1 MSSVGLGGTSLI
13 ERLMVKANNSYRIF
27 RVAFGPKI
35 GEERAGKA
43 APHKGLS
50 ESQIKSLPYGTAL
63 LAGLAKGKKI
73 ARDNATSGV
82 VMVMIGGMP
91 EIWPATALAN
101 YNAGKKPYG
110 DLEVRA
116 GSYRQLLKEYAS
128 ITGVKPMEV
137 IA

>member
-1 MSSVGLGGTSLI
+1 MGSVSLKGTSLM
-13 ERLMVKANNSYRIF
+13 ERLRVSANNSYRIF

-43 APHKGLS
+43 APHKGLN
-50 ESQIKSLPYGTAL
+50 ESQIRSLPYGAAL

-73 ARDNATSGV
+73 AKDNATPGT
-82 VMVMIGGMP
+82 VMVMIGGVP

-116 GSYRQLLKEYAS
+116 GSYRQLLKEYVSLVGAEPVE
-128 ITGVKPMEV
+128 IT
-137 IA
+137 A

>member
-1 MSSVGLGGTSLI
+1 MSSVSLKGTSLM
-13 ERLMVKANNSYRIF
+13 ERLKVKANNSF
-27 RVAFGPKI
+27 RLFTVAFGRHI
-35 GEERAGKA
+35 GEERAAKA

-50 ESQIKSLPYGTAL
+50 ESEIKALPYGDKL

-73 ARDNATSGV
+73 ARDNATAGV
-82 VMVMIGGMP
+82 VMVMIGGTP

-116 GSYRQLLKEYAS
+116 GSYRQLLKEYS
-128 ITGVKPMEV
+128 TLVEPTEV